1 MKQSFS
7 VMIAQLNPTLGD
19 IDGNFKKI
27 KNLYKEAILKRVDL
41 LAFPEMFLTGYQT
54 QDLIRKKAF
63 MADVSQN
70 IERLANDLNG
80 SPSVL
85 LGAPLCESGKIYNAY
100 YLIAGGCYTVVSR
113 KHHLP
118 NTNVFDEQRTFS
130 PGLVSEPFEIFGI
143 KIGCPIC

>member
-7 VMIAQLNPTLGD
+7 VMVAQLNPTMGD

-54 QDLIRKKAF
+54 QDLILKKAF
-63 MADVSQN
+63 MADVLQN
-70 IERLANDLNG
+70 IERLTNELNE

-85 LGAPLCESGKIYNAY
+85 VGAPLCEN
-100 YLIAGGCYTVVSR
+100 
-113 KHHLP
+113 
-118 NTNVFDEQRTFS
+118 N
-130 PGLVSEPFEIFGI
+130 
-143 KIGCPIC
+143 